1 MIVIFQQAYSSCLLE
16 SCNAI
21 FWYHIMSVFY
31 QHLESHIFSPLFVC
45 GACVFFCV
53 ELYTLKRICVENVFL
68 ANCKARHKMLHSP
81 SASSLMC
88 VLAMSQSV
96 YTQITQKSL
105 MCIYIQ
111 SCGRRALK
119 QVFWLTIKSV
129 CYLGSVEG

>member
-1 MIVIFQQAYSSCLLE
+1 
-16 SCNAI
+16 
-21 FWYHIMSVFY
+21 
-31 QHLESHIFSPLFVC
+31 
-45 GACVFFCV
+45 
-53 ELYTLKRICVENVFL
+53 
-68 ANCKARHKMLHSP
+68 MLHSP